1 MALLRSS
8 AREYAI
14 TIGSLSTYTT
24 RVSGAIAW
32 ATSCVQSG
40 AGMPGPMSMNW
51 RMPASVMKRT
61 ARRRKARFSRMPRR
75 MVGIAA
81 ATASPDARSAL

>member
-1 MALLRSS
+1 
-8 AREYAI
+8 
-14 TIGSLSTYTT
+14 LSTYTT

-51 RMPASVMKRT
+51 RMPSSTMKRT
-61 ARRRKARFSRMPRR
+61 ARRRKARFSWMATRIEGM
-75 MVGIAA
+75 AA
-81 ATASPDARSAL
+81 ATASPEARSTL